1 MNVRPSSLGLD
12 AFGGSCSSPPAAWT
26 PRPACDG
33 RRRIRAWQ
41 GFRRPPRWPA
51 PEPVPHGAEACDEPA
66 CARCGRGPWPT
77 FYESPVV
84 GCRRQDPSPRRH
96 VAGAARRLRASSGA
110 GSNRVASLLDRR
122 VNGLVGDRGAGTAAR
137 SGDSWG
143 CQAARSTAGFM
154 MVSYSMGVNRPKRA
168 CPRRRW

>member
-12 AFGGSCSSPPAAWT
+12 ACDGSCSSPPAAWT

-41 GFRRPPRWPA
+41 GCLRPPRWPA
-51 PEPVPHGAEACDEPA
+51 PESAGSMEAEACDQPA

-96 VAGAARRLRASSGA
+96 VAGAARRLRASQIRCHL
-110 GSNRVASLLDRR
+110 RVQQSLLPGHPAGKPDQMSPTRAAVPVSTRCFSELRR
-122 VNGLVGDRGAGTAAR
+122 
-137 SGDSWG
+137 SMPQDSLEL
-143 CQAARSTAGFM
+143 
-154 MVSYSMGVNRPKRA
+154 NRKNR
-168 CPRRRW
+168 